1 MMGVLT
7 DFHIH
12 IYVYVY
18 TYDMNQVRTLQFC
31 IRKVPS

>member
-12 IYVYVY
+12 IYVYVH

-31 IRKVPS
+31 IREVPS